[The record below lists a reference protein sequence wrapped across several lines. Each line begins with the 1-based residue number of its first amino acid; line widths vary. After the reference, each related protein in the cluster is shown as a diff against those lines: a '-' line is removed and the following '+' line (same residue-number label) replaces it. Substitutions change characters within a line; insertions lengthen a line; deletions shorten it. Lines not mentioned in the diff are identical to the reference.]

1 MAAPHAAPTQADLC
15 SQHQVAV
22 NAADAVYA
30 AINAV
35 EAWCLLGSVAT
46 FSFMDAM
53 IVQAHTPARSR
64 RDLGAI
70 SARSRRDLGA
80 FCLD

>member
-1 MAAPHAAPTQADLC
+1 
-15 SQHQVAV
+15 VAV

-46 FSFMDAM
+46 FCFMDAM
-53 IVQAHTPARSR
+53 IVQVHTRA
-64 RDLGAI
+64 
-70 SARSRRDLGA
+70 
-80 FCLD
+80 